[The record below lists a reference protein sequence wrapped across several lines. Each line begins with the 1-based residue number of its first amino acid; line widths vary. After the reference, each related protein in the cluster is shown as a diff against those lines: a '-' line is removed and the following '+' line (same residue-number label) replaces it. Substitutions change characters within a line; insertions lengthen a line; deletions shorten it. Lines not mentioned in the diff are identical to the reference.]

1 LRSSTWDKL
10 DTVSRFLLSFLVLVF
25 VLVALTTFSE
35 IRQFETELDESNC
48 VLRDGNVTGYSFHN
62 ESLDL
67 PMPRQQSNR
76 YSLNGVD

>member
-35 IRQFETELDESNC
+35 IRQFETKLDKSNC
-48 VLRDGNVTGYSFHN
+48 VLRGGNVTGYGFHN